1 MNYECGWIFHLR
13 RGASGEVG
21 PQAHGGERGLDRIR
35 GPRVDPVL
43 GWEVEECQQLVLIV
57 SDLLDGLGE
66 LRVVELGECHRTRV
80 GVPIWQRVR

>member
-1 MNYECGWIFHLR
+1 
-13 RGASGEVG
+13 
-21 PQAHGGERGLDRIR
+21 
-35 GPRVDPVL
+35 
-43 GWEVEECQQLVLIV
+43 LIV